1 MKKLIIRI
9 GQAVFS
15 CGCGLV
21 CAIGACYVSNYEY
34 APIGGLFGGCIIGAL
49 VSGVF
54 DMPAERTKHM
64 SLKDGAR
71 SYDQAA

>member
-1 MKKLIIRI
+1 MKKLMQRI

-21 CAIGACYVSNYEY
+21 CAIGACYVSAYWA
-34 APIGGLFGGCIIGAL
+34 APIAGWFGGCIIGAL

-54 DMPAERTKHM
+54 DISERARHM

>member
-21 CAIGACYVSNYEY
+21 CAIGACYVSAYWA
-34 APIGGLFGGCIIGAL
+34 APIVGWFGGCLMGAM

-54 DMPAERTKHM
+54 DLAEERKAEHKTL
-64 SLKDGAR
+64 SQGYR
-71 SYDQAA
+71 EAA

>member
-1 MKKLIIRI
+1 MKKLMTRI

-21 CAIGACYVSNYEY
+21 CAIGAIYVSNYEY
-34 APIGGLFGGCIIGAL
+34 APIAGWFGGCIVGML

-54 DMPAERTKHM
+54 DIGESARHM

>member
-1 MKKLIIRI
+1 MKKLIVRI

-21 CAIGACYVSNYEY
+21 CAIGACYVSAYEY
-34 APIGGLFGGCIIGAL
+34 APVAGWFGGCIMGML

-54 DMPAERTKHM
+54 DLAEERKAEHKTL
-64 SLKDGAR
+64 SQGYR
-71 SYDQAA
+71 EAA

>member
-21 CAIGACYVSNYEY
+21 CAIVACYVSAYEY
-34 APIGGLFGGCIIGAL
+34 APVAGWFGGCLMGAL
-49 VSGVF
+49 VSGVLEL
-54 DMPAERTKHM
+54 AEERKAEHKTL
-64 SLKDGAR
+64 SQGYR
-71 SYDQAA
+71 EAA

>member
-1 MKKLIIRI
+1 MKKLMTRI

-21 CAIGACYVSNYEY
+21 CAIGACYVSAYEY
-34 APIGGLFGGCIIGAL
+34 APVAGWFVGCLMGAL
-49 VSGVF
+49 VSGVL
-54 DMPAERTKHM
+54 DISESARHT

-71 SYDQAA
+71 HYDQAA

>member
-1 MKKLIIRI
+1 MKKLMQRI

-21 CAIGACYVSNYEY
+21 CAIGACYVSAYWA
-34 APIGGLFGGCIIGAL
+34 APIAGWFGGC
-49 VSGVF
+49 
-54 DMPAERTKHM
+54 HM

>member
-1 MKKLIIRI
+1 MKKFIQRI

-21 CAIGACYVSNYEY
+21 CAIGACYVSAYEY
-34 APIGGLFGGCIIGAL
+34 APVAGWFGGCIMGML

-54 DMPAERTKHM
+54 DLAEERKAEHKTL
-64 SLKDGAR
+64 SQGYR
-71 SYDQAA
+71 EAA

>member
-21 CAIGACYVSNYEY
+21 CAIAAIHVSNYEY
-34 APIGGLFGGCIIGAL
+34 APVAGWFGGCLMGML

-54 DMPAERTKHM
+54 DESAKSRHM

-71 SYDQAA
+71 SYREAA